1 MTRTYYEILGVSED
15 ATRDA
20 IDSAYRERVKETHPD
35 LNDEADAADQF
46 RDVVRAEKVLGNEAE
61 RARYD
66 DLGHDAYVTQVDG
79 TNAAG
84 TERSPWTADRS
95 KGKETSK
102 SSASTATNYS
112 GDWGTETDTAE
123 TSSTAA
129 GKQRS
134 RTSAKEKRS
143 THRAGRHV
151 RETVDTESTADG
163 YAVHDWDEG
172 SVDEPE
178 YQFRLTQERAFL
190 SLLVFVL
197 YPVFVYSSLSPEFTL
212 MTNLIVGIC
221 TLLVLAYLLT
231 IPEIGLLVFGSWS
244 IIAPFIVMVFPA
256 FDLFSPIGLIA
267 IVTTWVPL
275 GYSIAFARVTRA

>member
-1 MTRTYYEILGVSED
+1 MTRTYYEVLGTAED
-15 ATRDA
+15 ASQDT
-20 IDSAYRERVKETHPD
+20 IESAYRERVKETHPD
-35 LNDEADAADQF
+35 LNDEADAADKF
-46 RDVVRAEKVLGNEAE
+46 REVVRAEKVLGNEAE

-66 DLGHDAYVTQVDG
+66 DLGHDDYVTKVDG

-95 KGKETSK
+95 KEEETRE
-102 SSASTATNYS
+102 SSESTSTNYS
-112 GDWGTETDTAE
+112 SDWGTETDTAE
-123 TSSTAA
+123 TTSTAA

-151 RETVDTESTADG
+151 RETVENETAADG
-163 YAVHDWDEG
+163 YAVHDWDKG

-178 YQFRLTQERAFL
+178 YQFRLTQEQAFL

-197 YPVFVYSSLSPEFTL
+197 YPVFIYSSVSPQFSL
-212 MTNLIVGIC
+212 LTNLIVGVC